1 MAARELARVGAEVEL
16 LEARN
21 RLGGRIYTL
30 PKITGGLP
38 IELGAEF
45 IHGSENEVW
54 QIVEEG
60 KLRTH
65 KVPDRHWRP
74 GPGGLVKQ
82 KKFWD
87 ELEQVFSRLNPAA
100 PDQDFRVFIDQAW
113 SINETAKKLALD
125 YVEGFHAA
133 PGDRMSV
140 HALAKAEAA
149 AEREHATRAFRL
161 ADGYAAMVSLLEGEL
176 ETLGVRVFTETAVRR
191 LNWEPG
197 LVEAVAQTASGERP
211 FRACCAVVTLPL
223 GVLQG
228 EGPSAL
234 VFDPGLPGKER
245 TIQGL
250 AMGAVVKVTLQFRA
264 RFWPNNNFGFIHS
277 DDRWFRTWWSDPRGP
292 VLTGWTGGPRAE
304 RLVHE
309 RKAVILSFALQALA
323 QTFKMDC
330 DRIQEGLVA
339 SYYHDWSA
347 DEFSRGAYSY
357 TPVGMGTMPHYL
369 AAPVKS
375 TLFFA
380 GEATDTQGDQGTVHG
395 ALRSGCRVAR
405 EILDSRLNNL
415 RFQSKTGEERRS
427 KVVV

>member
-1 MAARELARVGAEVEL
+1 MAARELARAGAEVEL
-16 LEARN
+16 LEARE
-21 RLGGRIYTL
+21 RLGGRIHTL
-30 PKITGGLP
+30 PKAAGRPP

-60 KLRTH
+60 KLDTH

-74 GPGGLVKQ
+74 GPEGLVRQ

-87 ELEQVFSRLNPAA
+87 ELEQVFSRLNPAT
-100 PDQDFRVFIDQAW
+100 PDQDFRAFIDQAW

-133 PGDRMSV
+133 SADRMSV

-149 AEREHATRAFRL
+149 AERENATRAFRL
-161 ADGYAAMVSLLEGEL
+161 TDGYGAMVSLLAREL
-176 ETLGVRVFTETAVRR
+176 ETLGVRISTETLVRR

-197 LVEAVAQTASGERP
+197 HVEAVAQSPCGERS
-211 FRACCAVVTLPL
+211 FRADCAVVTLPL

-228 EGPSAL
+228 ESPSAL
-234 VFDPGLPGKER
+234 CFEPGLPGKQR

-250 AMGAVVKVTLQFRA
+250 AMGAVVKVSLQFRA
-264 RFWPNNNFGFIHS
+264 RFWPHNNFGFIHS
-277 DDRWFRTWWSDPRGP
+277 DDRWFRTWWSDERGP
-292 VLTGWTGGPRAE
+292 VLTAWAGGPRAE
-304 RLVHE
+304 RLAHE
-309 RKAVILSFALQALA
+309 GREAILNFALQALA
-323 QTFKMDC
+323 HLLNTDC
-330 DRIQEGLVA
+330 ARIHDWLVA
-339 SYYHDWSA
+339 SHYHDWSG

-357 TPVGMGTMPHYL
+357 TPVGMEDMPQYL
-369 AAPVKS
+369 AAPVKN

-395 ALRSGCRVAR
+395 ALRSGSRVAR
-405 EILDSRLNNL
+405 EIMGARL
-415 RFQSKTGEERRS
+415 G
-427 KVVV
+427 KVGRACAT